1 MGKKITDYLLY
12 RWRYILGYLIIGLTI
27 ASLLLLAGLYV
38 PGGLTQDE
46 MANTVGSNTLAFKSI
61 GDLNP
66 HSVINLPYDLM
77 QRLSTELFGVT
88 NLSIK
93 LPSLLL
99 GALSAF
105 GMILLLQM
113 WFRRNV
119 AVLTTVLII
128 TTGQF
133 LFVAQNGTP
142 NIVYIFWS
150 VWLLVAAMM
159 ISRGAKY
166 LGLWKIILFSVAA
179 LSLYTPLSIYI
190 LLALTSAVILH
201 PHLRYLVRQ
210 LLKARLKIATAT
222 VCALIVLA
230 PLVYAIVKDPSVG
243 LELLGIPAILPDL
256 TANFFTLLKQYFSFA
271 SPGTGV
277 VMTPVYSLGSI
288 VLIILGII
296 RLATTNYTA
305 RSYIITAWAILLLP
319 VLVIN
324 PDFST
329 ITFVPA
335 MLLMAMGVNTLLR
348 SWYQL
353 FPRNPY
359 ARIAGLVPLT
369 ILIGGMFISGISRYA
384 YNYTYNP
391 STASYFSQDLPLINS
406 QLKTKSSDV
415 TTLLVSPSELA
426 FYTVV
431 AEDYKA
437 VQVVTDKR
445 KVSPS
450 PTIIVSHAAHKDNA
464 FGAPHAIITNARA
477 QDADRFYIYKTELK

>member
-38 PGGLTQDE
+38 PGGLTQEE
-46 MANTVGSNTLAFKSI
+46 MANTVTSNTLAFKSLDSFTPSAI
-61 GDLNP
+61 
-66 HSVINLPYDLM
+66 INLPYNLM
-77 QRLSTELFGVT
+77 QRLSTVVLGVT
-88 NLSIK
+88 NLLIK
-93 LPSLLL
+93 LPSLIL

-133 LFVAQNGTP
+133 LFVAQNGSP

-190 LLALTSAVILH
+190 LFALASAVILH
-201 PHLRYLVRQ
+201 PHLRYLVRN
-210 LLKARLKIATAT
+210 LLKARLKVAIASA
-222 VCALIVLA
+222 CALLVIA

-243 LELLGIPAILPDL
+243 LMLLGIPATLPDL
-256 TANFFTLLKQYFSFA
+256 TTNLFVLLKQYFSFA
-271 SPGTGV
+271 SPGIGV

-296 RLATTNYTA
+296 RLTTTNYTA

-319 VLVIN
+319 VLIIN
-324 PDFST
+324 PNFST

-335 MLLMAMGVNTLLR
+335 MLLMAMGINTLLR

-359 ARIAGLVPLT
+359 ARVAGLIPLT
-369 ILIGGMFISGISRYA
+369 VLIVGMFVSGISRYA

-391 STASYFSQDLPLINS
+391 NTASYFSQDLPLINS
-406 QLKTKSSDV
+406 QLKTKNSEM
-415 TTLLVSPSELA
+415 TTILVSPVELP
-426 FYTVV
+426 FYNVV
-431 AEDYKA
+431 AEDYTG
-437 VQVVTDKR
+437 VRVVSEQQ
-445 KVSPS
+445 KVEKT
-450 PTIIVSHAAHKDNA
+450 PTIIVSHAAHKAND

-477 QDADRFYIYKTELK
+477 QGGDRFYIYKTEQK